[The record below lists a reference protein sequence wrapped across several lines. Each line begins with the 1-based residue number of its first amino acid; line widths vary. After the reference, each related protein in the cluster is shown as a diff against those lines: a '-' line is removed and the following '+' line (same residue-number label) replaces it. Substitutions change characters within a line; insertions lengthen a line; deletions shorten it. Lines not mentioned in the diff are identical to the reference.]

1 MVAARP
7 PKKSETLEVRLSHAE
22 KADFMARCRAEG
34 LTASEAVRGLIAGR
48 TDRPARRKGLGWTI
62 AAALGAGLAV
72 GAIAAPSL
80 AQSSLIQ
87 SSLAHSSLIQ
97 SGARAVHAE
106 DDRAAFQRMDRD
118 GDGTVSWAEFRGR

>member
-1 MVAARP
+1 MAVARP

-34 LTASEAVRGLIAGR
+34 LTASEAVRGLIAGGAAR
-48 TDRPARRKGLGWTI
+48 SGRRKGLGWTV

-80 AQSSLIQ
+80 AE
-87 SSLAHSSLIQ
+87 
-97 SGARAVHAE
+97 SGARAAQTE
-106 DDRAAFQRMDRD
+106 TDRAAFQRMDRD
-118 GDGTVSWAEFRGR
+118 GDGVVSWGEFRGR

>member
-1 MVAARP
+1 MAVARP

-22 KADFMARCRAEG
+22 KADFMARCRDEG

-48 TDRPARRKGLGWTI
+48 TARPGRRKGLGWTV

-80 AQSSLIQ
+80 AQS
-87 SSLAHSSLIQ
+87 
-97 SGARAVHAE
+97 GDRAVSVA
-106 DDRAAFQRMDRD
+106 DDRAAFHQMDRD
-118 GDGTVSWAEFRGR
+118 GDGVISWAEFRGR